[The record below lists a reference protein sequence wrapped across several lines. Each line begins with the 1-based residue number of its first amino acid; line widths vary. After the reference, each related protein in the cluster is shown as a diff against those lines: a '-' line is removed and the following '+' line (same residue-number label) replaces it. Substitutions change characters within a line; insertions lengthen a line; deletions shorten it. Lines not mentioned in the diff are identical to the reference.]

1 MSKKTFDFTEVQEFE
16 LKTPA
21 GDTVLREPS
30 PQEYFDYL
38 KELKV
43 ENRELTE
50 TYQLYVDYFVKLG
63 GDEKVIR
70 SLTLNQMFDV
80 VQSINGVDV
89 EKK

>member
-43 ENRELTE
+43 EGRELTE
-50 TYQLYVDYFVKLG
+50 TYELYVDYFAKLG

-80 VQSINGVDV
+80 VQSVNGADI